1 MSDAPLIELKNCT
14 IKSPLRKRR
23 LNTPSKHR
31 SVLPNIID
39 GINLTAFNGDSIG
52 LIGANG
58 AGKSTLLRCIAG
70 ALIPDNGSVT
80 TNGTIFFGGSLSV
93 GLHDERTGVENLI
106 IMGLTRGI
114 AKKQVLE
121 HLDALVDFTELG
133 EFIYEK
139 VKHYSDGMKV
149 RLGLSIV
156 LLVKSDI
163 LLLDEGLAAGDTSF
177 RKKAEQTFESFY
189 SSGGVLIMASHSEA
203 MLKNF
208 CKLGLV
214 LSGGKAVFK
223 GEIQDALEFYKEQSK
238 VV

>member
-1 MSDAPLIELKNCT
+1 MSETPLIELKNCT
-14 IKSPLRKRR
+14 IKSPLRQKR
-23 LNTPSKHR
+23 LKAPSRHR
-31 SVLPNIID
+31 SILPNIID
-39 GINLTAFNGDSIG
+39 GINLTAFKGDRIG

-70 ALIPDNGSVT
+70 ALIADHGTVT
-80 TNGTIFFGGSLSV
+80 TNGSIFFGGSLSV

-106 IMGLTRGI
+106 IMALTRGI
-114 AKKQVLE
+114 EKKQVLK

-177 RKKAEQTFESFY
+177 RRKAELTFESFY
-189 SSGGVLIMASHSEA
+189 SSGGVLVMASHSEA

-208 CKLGLV
+208 CELGLV
-214 LSGGKAVFK
+214 LSEGKAVFK
-223 GEIQDALEFYKEQSK
+223 GGIQDALDFYKNQSG